1 MSLQE
6 GKEYESIGKHK
17 ITIKENFDYEEM
29 IASYEEELSEI
40 LGIGNKTPEEREK
53 ILKNH
58 QIFLGSTD
66 DPKTMPS
73 GIWHAQSGKCL
84 GGNTWSRDKNWTAKK
99 NKLKDFDIN
108 IDTK

>member
-6 GKEYESIGKHK
+6 WKEYESIGKHK
-17 ITIKENFDYEEM
+17 ITMEESFEYEEM

-40 LGIGNKTPEEREK
+40 LWIGNKTPEEREK

-66 DPKTMPS
+66 DLKTMPS

-84 GGNTWSRDKNWTAKK
+84 SGNTGSRDKNWKNKK

-108 IDTK
+108 IGEK